1 VRDWPGLGV
10 PLVHVPDPL
19 RLRPSGLVEGLA
31 ALLAPTYRVLS
42 VAPRAGAPYQVAAA
56 DLRGVLSQFGFLQ
69 PVLIGEGLGCLAV
82 VILAAWY
89 PERVGRLILVG
100 PTYAAPEDRVEDGIE
115 ARALQE
121 CPPDSPALLRSVRC
135 DVLQMPADDPALL
148 ERVEAFLATR
158 LP

>member
-19 RLRPSGLVEGLA
+19 SLRPSELVEGLA

-42 VAPRAGAPYQVAAA
+42 VAPRAAAPYQVAAA
-56 DLRGVLSQFGFLQ
+56 DLEGVLSQFGFLQ
-69 PVLIGEGLGCLAV
+69 PVLIGEGLGCLTV

-89 PERVGRLILVG
+89 PELVGRLILVG
-100 PTYAAPEDRVEDGIE
+100 PTCAAPEDSLEDGIE
-115 ARALQE
+115 ARALRE
-121 CPPDSPALLRSVRC
+121 CPPDWPALLESVRC
-135 DVLQMPADDPALL
+135 EVLGMPADDPSLL
-148 ERVEAFLATR
+148 ARVEAFLATP